1 MAFRLIPSCRLYFG
15 SRFGTSKG
23 GLEEFD
29 WFSLANVGTVEL
41 LNGFSGVSA
50 RWNPDRESNDFDINA
65 ISGDAYHLFF
75 VAARSGLLTELLN
88 LSNRYRRLEQ
98 SGRGVLVEPLQR
110 ELVSLA
116 RLNFNLRRRQI
127 IR

>member
-23 GLEEFD
+23 GVEEFD
-29 WFSLANVGTVEL
+29 WFTFAHDGTVERL
-41 LNGFSGVSA
+41 SGVSE
-50 RWNPDRESNDFDINA
+50 RRNPDRESNDFGINA
-65 ISGDAYHLFF
+65 ISGDRLSFIF
-75 VAARSGLLTELLN
+75 VAAGSSLLTELLD

-98 SGRGVLVEPLQR
+98 SCRGVLVKPLQC